1 VYLVGFYGEGKFCS
15 PCFFAIIQIY
25 LVKLFAKTY
34 KGLESILAIE
44 LVELGAQDVKTEYR
58 GVQFS
63 GDEKVLYRSLY
74 ECRFALKILK
84 LEHTFEASNEHQLYD
99 GVYQYPWR
107 ELFDLEKTFAVDAV
121 LSNTFSSH
129 SKYVSLK
136 TKDAIAD
143 HFNDYYK
150 KRPNVD
156 PKEPDYQIHIHLI
169 NNKASIYL
177 DASGASL
184 HQRGYRKHL
193 GLAPLSEVLA
203 AAMVELSGWDMK
215 SPLIDPMCG
224 SGTILIE
231 AALKALNYPAQ
242 FFRKDFG
249 CQKWKDFDPKLWE
262 QVRTEANEKRLDSI
276 NFPIEGFDRDS
287 IAVRKCL
294 DNLIAARVYG
304 DVRVAHGDFLKLA
317 KPHDQGMIITNPP
330 YDERVK
336 VLDSKWFYQ
345 KMGSVLKHD
354 WSGYTAWLLVP
365 EGPLSKEIG
374 LRPSAKIPLMNGP
387 IPCSFQRFD
396 LYQGSKKKPNVDE

>member
-1 VYLVGFYGEGKFCS
+1 MSFLRGGHFRSPRFIPPCEVYV
-15 PCFFAIIQIY
+15 
-25 LVKLFAKTY
+25 VKLFAKTY
-34 KGLESILAIE
+34 KGLESILADE
-44 LVELGAQDVKTEYR
+44 LVRLGAEDVKPEFR

-63 GDEKVLYRSLY
+63 GDERVLYRSLY

-84 LEHTFEASNEHQLYD
+84 FEYAFEASNEHQLYD
-99 GVYQYPWR
+99 GIYQYPWR
-107 ELFDLEKTFAVDAV
+107 ELFDLEKTFAIDAV

-129 SKYVSLK
+129 SKYISLK

-156 PKEPDYQIHIHLI
+156 PKDPDYQIHVHLI
-169 NNKASIYL
+169 NNKVSIYL
-177 DASGASL
+177 DASGTSL

-203 AAMVELSGWDMK
+203 AAMIELSGWDMK
-215 SPLIDPMCG
+215 APLIDPMCG
-224 SGTILIE
+224 SGTLLME

-242 FFRKDFG
+242 FFRKEFA
-249 CQKWKDFDPKLWE
+249 CQKWRDFNPKTWE
-262 QVRTEANEKRLDSI
+262 QVRTEANEKRLDKVAS
-276 NFPIEGFDRDS
+276 PIEGYDRDS

-317 KPHDQGMIITNPP
+317 KPYDNGMIITNPP

-354 WSGYTAWLLVP
+354 WAGYTAWILIP
-365 EGPLSKEIG
+365 EGPLSKEVG
-374 LRPSAKIPLMNGP
+374 LRSTAKIPLMNGP

-396 LYQGSKKKPNVDE
+396 LYQGSKKKQY